1 MARNGIPKQK
11 RAWFSKNDDWIVY
24 DEPKRSADIYIFCL
38 HQSVPATNEN
48 VQDPNSWLFW
58 VIATSRIDDELK
70 DQSSVGISTLNQ
82 LTEPVAWSEIKETI
96 KQISAV

>member
-1 MARNGIPKQK
+1 
-11 RAWFSKNDDWIVY
+11 
-24 DEPKRSADIYIFCL
+24 L

-58 VIATSRIDDELK
+58 ILPTSRIDDGLK

-82 LTEPVAWSEIKETI
+82 LTEPVAWSEIKETV
-96 KQISAV
+96 KQISGEN